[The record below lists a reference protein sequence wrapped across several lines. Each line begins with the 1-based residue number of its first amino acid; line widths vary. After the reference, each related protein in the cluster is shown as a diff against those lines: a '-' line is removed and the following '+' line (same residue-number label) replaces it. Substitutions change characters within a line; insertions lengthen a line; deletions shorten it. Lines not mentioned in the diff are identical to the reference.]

1 MFEFALMVLLGLLFL
16 YLGWRIWKRE
26 EITLII
32 SHHHQKVSEEDKKHY
47 TEEMGKSIIF
57 IGIGMVLTGII
68 DFITK
73 TVYGWLFFSIFFIL
87 GFIKMFQAQKKYNGG
102 MF

>member
-32 SHHHQKVSEEDKKHY
+32 SHHHQKVSEEDKKYY

-87 GFIKMFQAQKKYNGG
+87 GFIKMFQAQKKYNDG

>member
-1 MFEFALMVLLGLLFL
+1 MVSLGLLFL

-32 SHHHQKVSEEDKKHY
+32 SHHHQKVSEEDKKGY

-57 IGIGMVLTGII
+57 IGIGMILTGSI

-73 TVYGWLFFSIFFIL
+73 SAYGWLFFTIFSIL
-87 GFIKMFQAQKKYNGG
+87 GFMKIFKAQKKYNDGI
-102 MF
+102 F